1 MILGCGGFDF
11 IVVLFVEVLDVEFCE
26 IWIDVIGVYIIDL
39 CIIEVVYFLLEFS
52 FEEVVEM
59 VIFGVKVLYFVI
71 MELVLCKDI
80 KVFVGLSKEL
90 EKGGM
95 WIVCDCEY
103 ELFYCVIICC
113 KE

>member
-1 MILGCGGFDF
+1 MLGCGGLDF
-11 IVVLFVEVLDVEFCE
+11 MVVLFVEVFDVELCE

-39 CIIEVVYFLLEFS
+39 CIILVVYLLFEFS

-71 MELVLCKDI
+71 MEFVFCKDI
-80 KVFVGLSKEL
+80 KVFVGFSKEL
-90 EKGGM
+90 EKGGI

-103 ELFYCVIICC
+103 ELLYCVIICC